1 MYRAQHALYIFAV
14 RRYIAEM
21 QVTAMSEH
29 LPDGTQRCGRR
40 SLSLPVR
47 LPLPLRSHFWLRS
60 DKNLKTGATD
70 AVSAVLRQRSK
81 SGNSNSNSSDWKL
94 TEQEEAAVTD
104 RVCGVEA
111 NLTELRFMLATA
123 VER

>member
-1 MYRAQHALYIFAV
+1 M
-14 RRYIAEM
+14 
-21 QVTAMSEH
+21 
-29 LPDGTQRCGRR
+29 
-40 SLSLPVR
+40 
-47 LPLPLRSHFWLRS
+47 
-60 DKNLKTGATD
+60 KTGATD